1 MNNIRQIFR
10 ILYRE
15 GLNRSQAL
23 ERLATHEAAASAEFR
38 RMLDFAQKS
47 ERGLAAGN

>member
-1 MNNIRQIFR
+1 MKQIYR

-23 ERLATHEAAASAEFR
+23 EKLASSPQAESDEFKR
-38 RMLDFAQKS
+38 VLSFAKSS
-47 ERGLAAGN
+47 ERGLAPGGR